1 MALKTPL
8 SLRARAKPKALPLP
22 ATRRGPATDERAMR
36 PTGRWALAGG
46 LVGIGLAL
54 LFFAPAAWLT
64 GAIERA
70 TEGRLQL
77 AEPEGTVW
85 SGSGLP
91 VLTGGPGSRD
101 AAVLPSRLGWSLTP
115 FFGGLRL
122 KLAQDCCI
130 APGLSVELRP
140 GWGRMTVVVM
150 PAAET
155 VGQWPAAWLEGL
167 GAPWN
172 TLKPGGQL
180 RIVARGLTLRS
191 GTAEHAGWQIEGQA
205 EIDLLQA
212 SSRVSTLDPLGSYRI
227 HIAGQPGGATTLNLS
242 TLDGALQLK
251 GSGEFGG
258 AGSRGMRFRGD
269 ARAAPGFEP
278 ALNNLLNIIGRR
290 NGALSVI
297 SIG

>member
-8 SLRARAKPKALPLP
+8 SLRASRTPKPKAPPLRP
-22 ATRRGPATDERAMR
+22 AWRAPATDASAMR

-46 LVGIGLAL
+46 GLGVVLAL

-70 TEGRLQL
+70 TGGRLLL
-77 AEPEGTVW
+77 AEPEGTLW
-85 SGSGLP
+85 SGSALP
-91 VLTGGPGSRD
+91 VLTGGAGSRD
-101 AAVLPSRLGWSLTP
+101 AAVLPSRLGWSLAP

-122 KLAQDCCI
+122 KLAQDCCV
-130 APGLSVELRP
+130 APGLAIELRP
-140 GWGRMTVVVM
+140 GWGQLAVTVV
-150 PAAET
+150 PAAGET

-180 RIVARGLTLRS
+180 RVATRGLTLRS
-191 GTAEHAGWQIEGQA
+191 GKDNGAWQLEGQA
-205 EIDLLQA
+205 ELDLLQA
-212 SSRVSTLDPLGSYRI
+212 SSRLSTLDPLGSYRI
-227 HIAGQPGGATTLNLS
+227 RVAGQPGAPTTLILN
-242 TLDGALQLK
+242 TLDGALQLN
-251 GSGEFGG
+251 GTGELGG
-258 AGSRGMRFRGD
+258 RNGLRFRGD